1 MTGSVTQET
10 LDLIIRGGRVLD
22 PETGIDAVC
31 DLAICQGR
39 ITAVGPVEGSAARE
53 IDATGLVVAP
63 GFIDLHG
70 HGQSIPADRM
80 QAFDGVTTSLELEVG
95 VLPVAAWYD
104 RQAAQ
109 GRLLNYGTAVA
120 WVSARIAA
128 MTGMVPEPELGFMG
142 RSMRDPRW
150 ANNVATTAEVKE
162 ILRRVREGLA
172 EGGIGIGLPSAYA
185 PGTGVKEMSL
195 VCSLAA
201 EHAVPTYT
209 HIAFMSNVDPQ
220 SSIEAYTRL
229 IGYAGSTGAHMHICH
244 FNSTS
249 LLDVERAAE
258 LVRKAQ
264 QMGLKITV
272 EAYPYGSGST
282 VLGAA
287 FFADPAFPGR
297 TGRDYG
303 AVQMVDSGHRFGSRE
318 ELVAAQA
325 DHPASLVLFHFLD
338 VDIEPR
344 HRDLLDV
351 SILYPGGAIASD
363 AMPWTLPDASVY
375 TGDAWPLP
383 AEASSHPRSS
393 GTFTRFLRQWVL
405 DRQAM
410 PLIEGIRKCTLIPAQ
425 ILEDSTPQMRRKGR
439 LQPGCDA
446 DIVVFDAGTLT
457 DRADLKAMNRPAEGM
472 RYVLVH
478 GEAVVENGAMCAAA
492 RPGRPV
498 RR

>member
-1 MTGSVTQET
+1 MH
-10 LDLIIRGGRVLD
+10 DLILRNGRLLD
-22 PETGIDAVC
+22 PETGLDATGDVAVR
-31 DLAICQGR
+31 DGR
-39 ITAVGPVEGSAARE
+39 IVATGRVEGEAARE
-53 IDATGLVVAP
+53 IDAAGLCVAP

-95 VLPVAAWYD
+95 VLPVDAWYGK
-104 RQAAQ
+104 QARS
-109 GRLLNYGTAVA
+109 GRVLNYGTAVA
-120 WVSARIAA
+120 WAFARIAA
-128 MTGMVPEPELGFMG
+128 MSGLEPEPELGFMG
-142 RSMRDPRW
+142 RATRERRW
-150 ANNVATTAEVKE
+150 MEEVATDAEVAE
-162 ILRRVREGLA
+162 VLRRVREGLD

-201 EHAVPTYT
+201 DRGVPTYT
-209 HIAFMSNVDPQ
+209 HIAYMSNVDPK

-249 LLDVERAAE
+249 LLDVERSAQ

-264 QMGLKITV
+264 ELGLKITV

-287 FFADPAFPGR
+287 FFTDPAFPER

-303 AVQMVDSGHRFGSRE
+303 AVQMVSTGHRFTSRD
-318 ELVAAQA
+318 ELVAAQRET
-325 DHPASLVLFHFLD
+325 PASLVLFHFLD
-338 VDIEPR
+338 VDVQPR
-344 HRDLLDV
+344 HQDLLDV

-375 TGDAWPLP
+375 TGEEWPLP
-383 AEASSHPRSS
+383 ADASSHPRSS
-393 GTFTRFLRQWVL
+393 GTFTRFLRQYVL
-405 DRQAM
+405 DRKAM
-410 PLIEGIRKCTLIPAQ
+410 PLLDGIAKCTLIPARV
-425 ILEDSTPQMRRKGR
+425 LEESTPQMRRKGR

-446 DIVVFDAGTLT
+446 DIVAFDPETLR
-457 DRADLKAMNRPAEGM
+457 DRADFRNMNRAAEGM
-472 RYVLVH
+472 RHVLV
-478 GEAVVENGAMCAAA
+478 NGTPIIADGALETTA